1 MNQRILFL
9 LVFALI
15 SGQSPSAQTYKP
27 GDHWYFGPQI
37 GMASFFGDLSV
48 HDFNLS
54 RKISDESGFAWGLL
68 AGKALN
74 PKIDLR
80 LNYLNG
86 RLKGANP
93 GIDMYFENNFS
104 ELNLGA
110 SVSISQL
117 IWPGNTA
124 RFSLSA
130 NVAAGFIHFRA
141 IKYKLSD
148 NSYLSSE
155 GFDPLKKKDGISESS
170 LLLPIGL
177 GLGFRLTNRLTLS
190 GDFSYRLNNSDKIDS
205 QIGNT
210 GISDRYSVA
219 SVGCYYIIAPKTK
232 LNGNYYDSAG
242 QGEQSNDRKV
252 RQKDRR
258 RK

>member
-1 MNQRILFL
+1 MKHKILTL
-9 LVFALI
+9 LLI
-15 SGQSPSAQTYKP
+15 AFVSGQPLIAQTYKP
-27 GDHWYFGPQI
+27 GDHWYVGPQI

-48 HDFNLS
+48 HDFSLS
-54 RKISDESGFAWGLL
+54 RKISDESGFTWGLL
-68 AGKALN
+68 VGKALS
-74 PKIDLR
+74 PKVDLR

-86 RLKGANP
+86 KLKGANP
-93 GIDMYFENNFS
+93 GLDMYFENNFS
-104 ELNLGA
+104 ELNLGT

-117 IWPGNTA
+117 IWPGNTV

-130 NVAAGFIHFRA
+130 NIAAGFIHFRA

-155 GFDPLKKKDGISESS
+155 GFDQLKGKDGSAKSS
-170 LLLPIGL
+170 LVLPIGI
-177 GLGFRLTNRLTLS
+177 GLGFRLTNRWTLS
-190 GDFSYRLNNSDKIDS
+190 GDFSYRFNNSDKIDS

-242 QGEQSNDRKV
+242 QGEQSNNRKV
-252 RQKDRR
+252 RQKEK
-258 RK
+258 RKK

>member
-1 MNQRILFL
+1 MKYRILAL
-9 LVFALI
+9 LVIAVI
-15 SGQSPSAQTYKP
+15 SGQSLSAQNYKP
-27 GDHWYFGPQI
+27 GDHWYFGPQT

-48 HDFNLS
+48 HDLNLS
-54 RKISDESGFAWGLL
+54 RKISDESGFTWGLL

-80 LNYLNG
+80 LNYING
-86 RLKGANP
+86 KLKGANP
-93 GIDMYFENNFS
+93 AIDMYFENNFS
-104 ELNLGA
+104 ELNLGT

-130 NVAAGFIHFRA
+130 NIAVGLFHFRA

-148 NSYLSSE
+148 NSYLSSI
-155 GFDPLKKKDGISESS
+155 GFNLLKEKDGTSESS
-170 LLLPIGL
+170 LVLPIGME
-177 GLGFRLTNRLTLS
+177 LGFRLSNKWFLS
-190 GDFSYRLNNSDKIDS
+190 GNISYRLNNSDQLDS

-210 GISDRYSVA
+210 GINDRYSVA
-219 SVGCYYIIAPKTK
+219 SVGCYYIVAPKTK
-232 LNGNYYDSAG
+232 LKGNYYDSAG
-242 QGEQSNDRKV
+242 QGEQSNIRKV

-258 RK
+258 KK